1 MTDCKYRN
9 GEQCQKVIDYNER
22 FKAEFCDHCCDGC
35 KHAIEMTCSI
45 VCVGEIGSSTVCNL
59 CEGGSKQIDKNIR
72 ESSYNAI
79 WNRRYRS

>member
-45 VCVGEIGSSTVCNL
+45 VCVDVANKYCKE
-59 CEGGSKQIDKNIR
+59 E
-72 ESSYNAI
+72 
-79 WNRRYRS
+79 